1 MSRSQNIHHLAHFE
15 GAFALLLFIIDND
28 PTLVIL
34 KIFVDTDLIIVLVEV
49 KLLLE
54 GLLDGIHGRAS
65 QRLLL
70 VLVREHGVVV
80 EDSLDYRPV
89 ADHVVA
95 YGLPTGVIELFELGD
110 LRVAILA
117 RGLEVQLHS

>member
-70 VLVREHGVVV
+70 VLVRDVQFFSLLKITKAYTKKESISSQQRLYHKV
-80 EDSLDYRPV
+80 EKHDKKS
-89 ADHVVA
+89 A
-95 YGLPTGVIELFELGD
+95 YSSCIYIRLVI
-110 LRVAILA
+110 
-117 RGLEVQLHS
+117 